1 MFDHFDPFSR
11 VRVDTSGRVVIP
23 SDVRARLRIEPG
35 DELIV
40 AAGDD
45 ALELQTY
52 RAVVRRAQAAFAQYR
67 VPGHSVV
74 DEFIADRRAE
84 AAADDAE

>member
-1 MFDHFDPFSR
+1 MLSHLDPSSR
-11 VRVDTSGRVVIP
+11 VRVDTSGRIVIP
-23 SDVRARLRIEPG
+23 SDVRARLHIEPG

-52 RAVVRRAQAAFAQYR
+52 RAVVRRAQAAFAPYR

-74 DEFIADRRAE
+74 DELLADRRVE
-84 AAADDAE
+84 AVRDDAR